1 MEAFHYRYHPLAR
14 RMQEIVLGGPEGAGE
29 IGPLRYLEASL
40 CFPLPRF
47 SDIRYSYDLAG
58 GATMDAGCYAINC
71 LRMLGPGEPEVLSA
85 RARLHGPGV
94 DRAMSASF
102 RFAGGVLGRMTASLW
117 SGQLLR
123 LDAKAV
129 GDQGVMRVFNY
140 VSPQA
145 YNRLTVAA
153 DGYTRRER
161 VTGEASYTYQLRAFA
176 AAVRH
181 GDPVPTT
188 PEDAVAGMTVI
199 DAVYRAAGLQPRG
212 A

>member
-1 MEAFHYRYHPLAR
+1 
-14 RMQEIVLGGPEGAGE
+14 
-29 IGPLRYLEASL
+29 
-40 CFPLPRF
+40 
-47 SDIRYSYDLAG
+47 
-58 GATMDAGCYAINC
+58 
-71 LRMLGPGEPEVLSA
+71 
-85 RARLHGPGV
+85 
-94 DRAMSASF
+94 MSASF

-161 VTGEASYTYQLRAFA
+161 VTGEPSYTYQLRAFA

-188 PEDAVAGMTVI
+188 PEDAVASMTVI
-199 DAVYRAAGLQPRG
+199 DAVYRAAGLSPRG